1 MSYVKENWF
10 CGQAAVGAGAGSST
24 ATRTRPAGEA
34 TAGAAGAAGAAG
46 EATAGAAGAAGEATA
61 GAAGA
66 AGEVVGADGA
76 AGAAGEATA
85 GAAGAAGEVVG
96 AAGATLGVVEA
107 EPPTSKVAT
116 SPATGVGAGRWRPP
130 MFNQVWHQPSSA
142 ARAKTAESF
151 ATKGNRCV
159 TVALNSARPIP
170 LTILRVCWGENYNN
184 NFFWKT
190 TTSYFGKQQLLSVLF
205 IYPSLLRCRA
215 IMVLLNSRNRRT
227 PGKHSAWKF

>member
-1 MSYVKENWF
+1 MSYVKETWF

-24 ATRTRPAGEA
+24 ATRTVEE
-34 TAGAAGAAGAAG
+34 TIGAAGGAAG
-46 EATAGAAGAAGEATA
+46 ETTGAADGETTGAADGAAGEITAGAAGAAGETTGAAGAAGETA

-66 AGEVVGADGA
+66 AGE
-76 AGAAGEATA
+76 TA
-85 GAAGAAGEVVG
+85 GAPLGAEGG
-96 AAGATLGVVEA
+96 GI
-107 EPPTSKVAT
+107 EPTAPPPVSKAAT

-190 TTSYFGKQQLLSVLF
+190 TTSFGKQQLLSVL
-205 IYPSLLRCRA
+205 
-215 IMVLLNSRNRRT
+215 
-227 PGKHSAWKF
+227 